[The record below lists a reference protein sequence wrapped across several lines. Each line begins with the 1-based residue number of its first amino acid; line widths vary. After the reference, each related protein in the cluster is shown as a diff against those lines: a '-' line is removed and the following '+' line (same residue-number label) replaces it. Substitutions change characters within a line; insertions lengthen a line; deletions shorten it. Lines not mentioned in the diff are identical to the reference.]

1 MKSELLLQKSLYCSK
16 DYHTLTSKL
25 KINMQK
31 LKSYFI
37 SDVLERISDDPF
49 EKMKFELTFN
59 LLIIWI
65 PISLLSIIPL
75 FIEGYWYMIWSPFI
89 TTIGSFIA
97 LYLLKKTKSYRPP
110 SLTLVFTSI
119 IGICIMHLIGGG
131 NLRGIDVIWVM
142 LSIIIAFI
150 LLGKQLGFYNFIFNS
165 VILIWS
171 TLVFLEFIPPHH
183 FAIFEHEQNLFKH
196 PTIISALVPL
206 LTIGYVLHTFLSAQE
221 KAQYL
226 LSLQKLDL
234 SKKRKKIELVQ
245 KETEDSIY
253 YAKRIQTAILPPNR
267 VIKKALNNS
276 FILYKPKDI
285 VSGDF
290 YWIQTDGNTV
300 FFAVADCTGHGV
312 PGAMIS
318 VVCMNALNRSIKEFN
333 ISDPAEILDKTRNLI
348 ISKFN
353 KNSEKI
359 KDGMDISL
367 CALDTKNN
375 ILNWAG
381 ANTPLWVVRSEN
393 KELEA
398 TPPNKQPVGEHSFK
412 EPFTSHSIQ
421 LLKNDMIYITTDGF
435 ADQFG
440 GKQGKKYRTIQLKSK
455 LIELSEKPLNSQQEL
470 LDIEFERW
478 KGELDQLDDICF
490 MGVRV

>member
-1 MKSELLLQKSLYCSK
+1 
-16 DYHTLTSKL
+16 
-25 KINMQK
+25 MQK

-37 SDVLERISDDPF
+37 ADALERISDDPF
-49 EKMKFELTFN
+49 EKMKLELTFN

-89 TTIGSFIA
+89 TTIGSFYA
-97 LYLLKKTKSYRPP
+97 LYFLKKTNSYKVS
-110 SLTLVFTSI
+110 SLLWVSTAI

-131 NLRGIDVIWVM
+131 ALRGIDVIWIM
-142 LSIIIAFI
+142 LSTIISFI
-150 LLGKQLGFYNFIFNS
+150 LLGKRLGLYTFIFNATL
-165 VILIWS
+165 VIWS
-171 TLVFLEFIPPHH
+171 TLIFLEFIPSHQ
-183 FAIFEHEQNLFKH
+183 FIIFEHEQNLFEH
-196 PTIISALVPL
+196 PNIISALVPL
-206 LTIGYVLHTFLSAQE
+206 LTIGYVLYTFLFAQE

-234 SKKRKKIELVQ
+234 KKKREKIELVQ

-267 VIKKALNNS
+267 VIKKALSNS

-290 YWIQTDGNTV
+290 YWIQTDNNTV

-353 KNSEKI
+353 KSSEKI
-359 KDGMDISL
+359 KDGMDISI
-367 CALDTKNN
+367 CALDTENN

-381 ANTPLWVVRSEN
+381 ANNPLWVVRSEN
-393 KELEA
+393 QELKA

-421 LLKNDMIYITTDGF
+421 LYKNDMIYIATDGF

-440 GKQGKKYRTIQLKSK
+440 GKQGKKYKTVQLKNK

-470 LDIEFERW
+470 LDLEFETW
-478 KGELDQLDDICF
+478 KGELDQLDDVCI